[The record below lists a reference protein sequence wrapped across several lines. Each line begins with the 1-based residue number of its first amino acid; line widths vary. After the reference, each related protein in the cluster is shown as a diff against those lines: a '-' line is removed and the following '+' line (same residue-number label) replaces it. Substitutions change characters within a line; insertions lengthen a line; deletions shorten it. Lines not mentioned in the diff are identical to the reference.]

1 MAKAIQL
8 IRAKR
13 YGYKGKTYF
22 SGKTEVVGDEIAD
35 YLLNQRNESGSRYF
49 GIVKIHTVLK
59 KEPELPD
66 EEIIDLDA
74 PSPEPEVI
82 EETVE
87 VTAEEL
93 AAADAEDSEAD
104 DSDGDTGELLEV

>member
-1 MAKAIQL
+1 M

-13 YGYKGKTYF
+13 YGYKGKLYI
-22 SGKTEVVGDEIAD
+22 SGKTEVVGDTVAD
-35 YLLNQRNESGSRYF
+35 YLLNQRNEAGQRYF

-59 KEPELPD
+59 KEPVLPD

-74 PSPEPEVI
+74 PSLEPEVI

-87 VTAEEL
+87 VTAEEM
-93 AAADAEDSEAD
+93 AAADAAL
-104 DSDGDTGELLEV
+104 DSDEGEGELLEV